1 MSMIDTTKGS
11 NVTAAGEKYYRR
23 NPHTAWQVLEE
34 GGMILNLQA
43 NEISATNPT
52 GAWIWQHLDKR
63 VTARQLSAALTR
75 EFEVTPEE
83 AQQAIEAYLAELEA
97 KSLVEVTQGETGA

>member
-1 MSMIDTTKGS
+1 M
-11 NVTAAGEKYYRR
+11 TAAGEKYYRR

-52 GAWIWQHLDKR
+52 GAWIWQHLDER
-63 VTARQLSAALTR
+63 VTVRQLTAALMR

-83 AQQAIEAYLAELEA
+83 ARQAIEAYLAELEA
-97 KSLVEVTQGETGA
+97 KSLVEVTQGEAGA

>member
-1 MSMIDTTKGS
+1 M
-11 NVTAAGEKYYRR
+11 TAAGEKYYRR

-52 GAWIWQHLDKR
+52 GAWIWQHLDEP
-63 VTARQLSAALTR
+63 VTVRQLSAALAQD
-75 EFEVTPEE
+75 FEVTPEE
-83 AQQAIEAYLAELEA
+83 AQAAIEAYLGELEA
-97 KSLVEVTQGETGA
+97 KSLVEITQQGETSA

>member
-1 MSMIDTTKGS
+1 VKTKGS

-52 GAWIWQHLDKR
+52 GAWIWQHLNEAIT
-63 VTARQLSAALTR
+63 VRQLSAALTQ

-83 AQQAIEAYLAELEA
+83 AQAAIEAYLAELEA
-97 KSLVEVTQGETGA
+97 KSLVEIMQHGETSA